1 MNSVPIDNHAD
12 VFIGCSGGGDSVL
25 TLTLGM
31 EPVQPH
37 NARPCMIKIS
47 GLAGGHSGL
56 DIDKYRANA
65 VKIAAEVV
73 DGIAKEFPSTQ
84 ISSVMGGDKR
94 NALAREA
101 GILLFLPESQVQ
113 AVASLLDGF
122 QQEYIVEYGD
132 NEPLLSIAMHALAE
146 APNEHAALKA
156 QDLDRLLTLILGLPH
171 GVIKTSHAMENM
183 VETSNNVASVKM
195 ERSGAACDVTIQC
208 TTRSSIGPAL
218 ERVRRSIRRL
228 GEAFGATVAQNDAYP
243 GWKPN
248 PSARV
253 VQLCRDSIAETC
265 GQVPELKAIHAGLE
279 CGILGERIPGV
290 ECVSFGPTIRGAHS
304 PDERLQIST
313 VQPFWT
319 ATLALLGKLA

>member
-1 MNSVPIDNHAD
+1 
-12 VFIGCSGGGDSVL
+12 VL
-25 TLTLGM
+25 TLCADM
-31 EPVQPH
+31 EPVRSD
-37 NARPCMIKIS
+37 NRTPCMIKIS

-65 VKIAAEVV
+65 VKIAAEVL
-73 DGIAKEFPSTQ
+73 DRIRKEFPSAQ
-84 ISSVMGGDKR
+84 IGSVMGGDKR

-101 GILLFLPESQVQ
+101 NMLLFLAEPQVQ
-113 AVASLLDGF
+113 AVASLLGEL
-122 QQEYIVEYGD
+122 QQEYLVEYGD

-146 APNEHAALKA
+146 APEEHAALKA
-156 QDLDRLLTLILGLPH
+156 QDLDRLVTLILGLPH
-171 GVIKTSHAMENM
+171 GVIKTSHTMDNM

-195 ERSGAACDVTIQC
+195 ERSGAACEVAIQC
-208 TTRSSIGPAL
+208 ATRSSIGPAL

-228 GEAFGATVAQNDAYP
+228 GEALGATVAQNDAYP

-248 PSARV
+248 PSAKV
-253 VQLCRDSIAETC
+253 VQLCRDSITETC

-279 CGILGERIPGV
+279 CGILGQRIPGV

-319 ATLALLGKLA
+319 STLALLQKLASGT